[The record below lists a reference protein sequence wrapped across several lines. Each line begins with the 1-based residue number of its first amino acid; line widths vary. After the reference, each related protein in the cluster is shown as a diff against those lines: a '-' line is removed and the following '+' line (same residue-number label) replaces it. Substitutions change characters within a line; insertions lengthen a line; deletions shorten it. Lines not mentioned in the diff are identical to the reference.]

1 MVVKN
6 AEELVK
12 AQVGLPPPGGV
23 SRWALIGG
31 ESMLGDIPMPDKR
44 QQMAIYYEMY
54 RQHPVVR
61 AAVDKKAQ
69 YASSAKV
76 LFRPVDPETKISQYK
91 VDKLKLFFRRSNVK
105 QLLRITYKDLDI
117 YGESFWLVLR
127 TFAREGT
134 PQKAMRLNP
143 RYMTPV
149 VKNGLVIEWKYGPVS
164 GSELP
169 ERYKPEQILHF
180 RLDDPEN
187 DVAGLSPLHSLQRA
201 VAQDL
206 FAMEYNESFFKN
218 SAQTGT
224 IFIVKTSTEAEAKR
238 NRQWLKE
245 NYTGPDNAH
254 RPLLLEG
261 DVDVEKSVSTPQEM
275 EFLRGRML
283 LRQEIAM
290 VLEVDLEKLGVHESS
305 NRSVSNEVD
314 DSFHSES
321 VWPRQVIL
329 EEEINNQLIQRIF
342 GWSDIVFEQEDR
354 DPRRTQD
361 QADTDD
367 KNLKSGRETINIQRE
382 RLGLAPVPGGDL
394 AFVMTPTGILFVKN
408 FQKLAERQ
416 TQDGEPIQSEGGVG
430 SSQSTTPDA
439 TSAEKA
445 PTREPQTRRQ
455 AEETSQND
463 PSR

>member
-1 MVVKN
+1 MAVKD
-6 AEELVK
+6 AVELKK
-12 AQVGLPPPGGV
+12 AQVALPPPGGT

-31 ESMLGDIPMPDKR
+31 NTALSDIPFPDKR
-44 QQMAIYYEMY
+44 QQLAVYYEMY

-61 AAVDKKAQ
+61 SAIDKKAQ

-76 LFRPVDPETKISQYK
+76 LFRPADPEQEMSEYK
-91 VDKLKLFFRRSNVK
+91 VKTLKRFFRRSNIK

-117 YGESFWLVLR
+117 YGESFWLILR
-127 TFAREGT
+127 TFSKEGT

-149 VKNGLVIEWKYGPVS
+149 VRNGLVIEWKYGPVS
-164 GSELP
+164 GSEIP
-169 ERYKPEQILHF
+169 DRYKPEQILHF
-180 RLDDPEN
+180 KLDDPES
-187 DVAGLSPLHSLQRA
+187 DVSGLSPLHCLQRA

-238 NRQWLKE
+238 NRQWLQE
-245 NYTGPDNAH
+245 NYTGPENAH

-261 DVDVEKSVSTPQEM
+261 DVDVEKSVSSPQEM

-290 VLEVDLEKLGVHESS
+290 ALEVDLEKLGVHEAS
-305 NRSVSNEVD
+305 NRSVATEVD

-321 VWPRQVIL
+321 VWPRQVVL
-329 EEEINNQLIQRIF
+329 EEEINNQLIQRVF
-342 GWSDIVFEQEDR
+342 GWSDIMFEQEDR

-367 KNLKSGRETINIQRE
+367 KNLKAGRETINVQRE
-382 RLGLAPVPGGDL
+382 RLGLPPVPGGEL

-408 FQKLAERQ
+408 FPELAKRQ
-416 TQDGEPIQSEGGVG
+416 LESGDPVQSEGGVG
-430 SSQSTTPDA
+430 SSHST
-439 TSAEKA
+439 EKA
-445 PTREPQTRRQ
+445 PKEEPQTRLQ
-455 AEETSQND
+455 AEATKQND
-463 PSR
+463 PSRRT

>member
-1 MVVKN
+1 MTINN
-6 AEELVK
+6 AEELQK
-12 AQVGLPPPGGV
+12 AQVALPPPGGT

-31 ESMLGDIPMPDKR
+31 SQVLSDIPFPDKR

-61 AAVDKKAQ
+61 AAIDKKAQ
-69 YASSAKV
+69 YASSAKIKY
-76 LFRPVDPETKISQYK
+76 RSIDPAIEIPPYK
-91 VDKLKLFFRRSNVK
+91 TARLKLFFRRSNIK

-117 YGESFWLVLR
+117 YGESFWLILR
-127 TFAREGT
+127 TFAKEGA

-149 VKNGLVIEWKYGPVS
+149 VKGGFIIEWKYGPVS
-164 GSELP
+164 GTEISDT
-169 ERYKPEQILHF
+169 YKPHQILHF
-180 RLDDPEN
+180 KLDDPES
-187 DVAGLSPLHSLQRA
+187 DVQGLSPLHSLQRA

-206 FAMEYNESFFKN
+206 FAMEYNEAFFRN

-238 NRQWLKE
+238 NREWLQE
-245 NYTGPDNAH
+245 NYTGPENAH

-261 DVDVEKSVSTPQEM
+261 DVDVEKSVSSAQEM
-275 EFLRGRML
+275 EFLRGRMF

-305 NRSVSNEVD
+305 NRSVSTEVD

-321 VWPRQVIL
+321 VFPRQAIL
-329 EEEINNQLIQRIF
+329 EEEINNQLVQRIF
-342 GWSDIVFEQEDR
+342 GWSDVLFEVEDR

-367 KNLKSGRETINIQRE
+367 KNLKAGRETLKEQRE
-382 RLGLAPVPGGDL
+382 RLGLAFIPGSEF
-394 AFVMTPTGILFVKN
+394 AFVMTPTGILFIQN
-408 FQKLAERQ
+408 FEELAKQ
-416 TQDGEPIQSEGGVG
+416 QALTGEPVQSEGGVG
-430 SSQSTTPDA
+430 STGA
-439 TSAEKA
+439 TKA
-445 PTREPQTRRQ
+445 PTKEPLSRRA
-455 AEETSQND
+455 AEEVKQND